1 VLSPVNNSQTLAGC
15 LELCGLDAIIGTV
28 FETLQAPH
36 SEPANNWASIY
47 WFWCV
52 LGAVGFIMGFWKHG
66 AYRSLGM
73 LSYAAVFVL
82 ALYFIVT
89 ARTSPPTRRGLSIRC
104 TILLWLSL
112 TPTTVHL
119 FLT

>member
-1 VLSPVNNSQTLAGC
+1 M
-15 LELCGLDAIIGTV
+15 
-28 FETLQAPH
+28 FETLQSSN
-36 SEPANNWASIY
+36 SEPANKWASVY

-52 LGAVGFIMGFWKHG
+52 LGAIGFIMGFWKHG
-66 AYRSLGM
+66 AYHSLGM
-73 LSYAAVFVL
+73 ASYAAVSVL

-112 TPTTVHL
+112 TPTTVRL